1 MSDLLG
7 QAFDRDEMQAELRRA
22 ESALADLHVERRATL
37 GQPNLHVDAWS
48 IKSLQDQFAAEEQRL
63 AAQIAALKLRLA
75 AGK

>member
-7 QAFDRDEMQAELRRA
+7 QAYDREEMLAELRRV
-22 ESALADLHVERRATL
+22 EVALADLHAERQATL
-37 GQPNLHVDAWS
+37 GQPNLHIDSWT
-48 IKSLQDQFAAEEQRL
+48 IKAQQDQFAADEQRL